1 MQEIEES
8 RLQISHTLQSCLQ
21 SDGRRRYATPPQQ
34 IAAFNR
40 RSTAEILETS
50 ISPYLD
56 VNGKDIII
64 GDDVIHLN
72 PNGEFNVHF
81 PIRRGELNLHSG
93 VGGSL
98 TAVMSDLQDIWQY
111 VLKVHLG
118 INLKWALGGFMSA
131 NCFFIIWIVFSDLNL
146 YKAVLVV
153 PDIYNRGHLRELMTL
168 MLTKM
173 GFGSC
178 FLVQVSYGAVRCSW
192 NCLIFIAIHVRTM
205 WLPHS
210 VPG

>member
-1 MQEIEES
+1 MISPFKPSKEHVQEIEES

-40 RSTAEILETS
+40 RSTAELLETS
-50 ISPYLD
+50 IAPYFD
-56 VNGKDIII
+56 ANGMNIVI

-81 PIRRGELNLHSG
+81 PVRRGELNLHVG

-98 TAVMSDLQDIWQY
+98 TAIMSDLQEIWQY

-118 INLKWALGGFMSA
+118 INLK
-131 NCFFIIWIVFSDLNL
+131 
-146 YKAVLVV
+146 Y
-153 PDIYNRGHLRELMTL
+153 LRD
-168 MLTKM
+168 
-173 GFGSC
+173 
-178 FLVQVSYGAVRCSW
+178 
-192 NCLIFIAIHVRTM
+192 
-205 WLPHS
+205 
-210 VPG
+210 